1 MKQFKHKTL
10 LARASMMLLAMLCFL
25 GGARAQE
32 TLTVCDGTATNSC
45 VPIYGLYV
53 DTQGQNSEF
62 IIPAETEGMSDLA
75 GGTISKLTFYI
86 TNSPA
91 TWGSPTVQVY
101 MGEVEGTTLSSL
113 NGPTNF
119 TTVWTGELSNQNS
132 TMEITL
138 STPYTYEGGNLLIGM
153 YVQTASSTYKGTSF
167 SGISAPSGSSRYN
180 SGSGSG
186 SAQSFLPKTTFT
198 YTPGELP
205 ACPKP
210 KGLKVNYTGGTTA
223 EVSWT
228 GEAETYNIDV
238 NGTVT
243 EGVTSPY
250 TLEDLDMATTY
261 EVKVQAVCSSD
272 EQSEW
277 TNPVS
282 FTTDL
287 CMPEDMCAISI
298 TLTDA
303 YGDGGGQ
310 IQVVD
315 ALTNEVLGTF
325 TNNSAETTYT
335 LAVCDGRAINFVFAS
350 TDSWPYENGWV
361 ITDVNDEVITEHEG
375 CSSSSDCTAPTNGV
389 IATYTVNCSGCFK
402 PSNLQVSDIT
412 TNSAT
417 LSWEGTSDSY
427 VLQYRTAA
435 QDINMTMWHQIG
447 EDETA
452 TATLDTYTYDLSD
465 YIGSGYVA
473 IRHYNVTN
481 MFRLAIDDIVITD
494 GNGEELFSEDFESGS
509 IPSTLTN
516 QDVDGDGYNWAAIAF
531 DSQVGNGDYVA
542 VSDSWNSNAGPLTP
556 DNWLI
561 IPVSELGGTLT
572 FLARGVDASFPAEVF
587 GVFVTTASLTDAL
600 SPVAA
605 GNWSDGITT
614 EEESYQLTDLT
625 ANTPYEW
632 QVKGICGTD
641 DESSWTTSTFKT
653 IELGTKNFVTE
664 GNWNVADNWFPAGV
678 PTINDKVIISANA
691 TIPAGV
697 VATAKKITLDN
708 ATLTIADGGQLK
720 QNGNVEVI
728 MKKEIASY
736 GTGSANWHFIAS
748 PLTTTRLTYITD
760 WSYVNALDGN
770 YDLFGFDPTQALE
783 WINYRSS
790 SGHALFTSSNNNP
803 VFVQQ
808 TGYLYANEEDMTLQF
823 EGSTAVKSNGNVLS
837 QELTFD
843 DTSSD
848 PFNGWELIGNPYTC
862 NGYISYSGDATFYK
876 MNAAGDGLEAYED
889 GVELA
894 PGEGAFIKVS
904 ASGTITYSSEAPE
917 GFTSTSTTDAE
928 TLPLLPLHGLATNQD
943 ANILELANEGIEDDE
958 LAQYVGGT
966 TNVKLAGRTIVG
978 NGTLN
983 TICLPF
989 DITIAGSPLDGATA
1003 YELTETDFTDHTLTL
1018 NFTTVDALVAG
1029 KPYFI
1034 KWASGGG
1041 VENPVFRNVTIGAV
1055 NATSTNFVETDQLY
1069 FQGTYQAVT
1078 FDENDKRKL
1087 YLGSDNNLYYPA
1099 AAGITVNAFRGF
1111 FVLNGIDAGDIASQ
1125 AIVLGDGET
1134 TEIISIDNS
1143 QLAIDNDAWYTLKG
1157 QKIGK
1162 KPTTTGVYI
1171 HNGRKVIVK

>member
-1 MKQFKHKTL
+1 MRSWAGDTDQLRVYYRSSSTGDWTQI
-10 LARASMMLLAMLCFL
+10 AEYTDAVSSWTT
-25 GGARAQE
+25 E
-32 TLTVCDGTATNSC
+32 DGI
-45 VPIYGLYV
+45 VLP
-53 DTQGQNSEF
+53 
-62 IIPAETEGMSDLA
+62 
-75 GGTISKLTFYI
+75 
-86 TNSPA
+86 
-91 TWGSPTVQVY
+91 
-101 MGEVEGTTLSSL
+101 
-113 NGPTNF
+113 
-119 TTVWTGELSNQNS
+119 
-132 TMEITL
+132 
-138 STPYTYEGGNLLIGM
+138 NL
-153 YVQTASSTYKGTSF
+153 SSTYQIAFEFIDKYGYGL
-167 SGISAPSGSSRYN
+167 GIDDVKIVQGAS
-180 SGSGSG
+180 
-186 SAQSFLPKTTFT
+186 
-198 YTPGELP
+198 
-205 ACPKP
+205 CPKP
-210 KGLKVNYTGGTTA
+210 TDLEVTTSITNDAKTATATWEGTA
-223 EVSWT
+223 DN
-228 GEAETYNIDV
+228 YNIDI

-243 EGVTSPY
+243 NNVTSPY
-250 TLEDLDMATTY
+250 TFNVEIATTY
-261 EVKVQAVCSSD
+261 TVKVQASCGEGETSD
-272 EQSEW
+272 WS
-277 TNPVS
+277 NPLS
-282 FTTDL
+282 FTTPD
-287 CMPEDMCAISI
+287 CIGGHVIEY
-298 TLTDA
+298 TLNDS
-303 YGDGGGQ
+303 YGDGWNGAS
-310 IQVVD
+310 ITVVEGCGNLVET
-315 ALTNEVLGTF
+315 LTLNSGSSNSGTLTLCGDYYELIWNTGNYDTECSFTF
-325 TNNSAETTYT
+325 T
-335 LAVCDGRAINFVFAS
+335 
-350 TDSWPYENGWV
+350 ENG
-361 ITDVNDEVITEHEG
+361 TTLF
-375 CSSSSDCTAPTNGV
+375 T
-389 IATYTVNCSGCFK
+389 K
-402 PSNLQVSDIT
+402 PSNVSDGLVLYTIGTTFAKPTGLTAGTPDTHEVALTWTPGDSETAWQLCLNNDESTVIDINNTNSTINEGSVSYTLTGLTADTEYSVMVRAYIDETTQSCWSNPVTFTTAEACHKPTNLAETNIT

-790 SGHALFTSSNNNP
+790 SGHALFTSGSNNP
-803 VFVQQ
+803 VLVQQ

-843 DTSSD
+843 DSSTN
-848 PFNGWELIGNPYTC
+848 PFNGWVLVGNPFTC
-862 NGYISYSGDATFYK
+862 NGYVTYSGDATFYK

-894 PGEGAFIKVS
+894 PGEGAFMKVS
-904 ASGTITYSSEAPE
+904 ASGTITFSSEAPE

-1078 FDENDKRKL
+1078 FDENDTRKL

-1111 FVLNGIDAGDIASQ
+1111 FLLNGIDAGDIASQ

-1143 QLAIDNDAWYTLKG
+1143 QLAIDNDAWYTLQG